1 MVTHFPVFLLV
12 YHVIESAE
20 VFYLSALRWGELME
34 ISVDSNAGDLVQDI
48 DDSVSIAVRDTA
60 VILGKIPSVVPGAPD
75 AGVALEFIDTDSL
88 GKFSRQTE

>member
-1 MVTHFPVFLLV
+1 MV

-48 DDSVSIAVRDTA
+48 DDGVGIAVRDTA
-60 VILGKIPSVVPGAPD
+60 VILGKIPSVAPGTPD
-75 AGVALEFIDTDSL
+75 AGVSLEFMVLPDNL
-88 GKFSRQTE
+88 VEKYCKPL